1 MRKRLDKLTE
11 GHIDSYAS
19 VQTAGGN
26 FQAASYAKADRGRC
40 ENTSAYPIPTVST
53 TTQLTTS

>member
-1 MRKRLDKLTE
+1 MRKRLDNLTE

-40 ENTSAYPIPTVST
+40 ENTSAYSIRIVST
-53 TTQLTTS
+53 ATQLTMS